1 MTLTGA
7 GSVSFARET
16 PVPQWGLDAA
26 KTPTPAYA
34 QNAATV
40 VLYDETVET
49 VDADGRSVETEHEAV
64 RVLAPQGRDDA
75 VCAAGYSSDEKI
87 KALRGWTITADSKQ
101 FEAKATDV
109 MEVGDTSVPVMLS
122 TYKTRIV
129 RPPAVDVGATVICE
143 SEVLLAPYQQ
153 EADWD
158 VQRDVPVVFQA
169 MEVDLPA
176 GRAHA
181 VSWHRMEP
189 VKGVEVA
196 PNHWRWEVKDEQR
209 LDLRD
214 VPSRPSWQA
223 LAARMNVEWGDAAV
237 DGTDARWKAL
247 GKRYTALEAGRPDP
261 TPEITAKT
269 QTLLAGATDFYTKV
283 QRITEY
289 LQENVRYFVVMRG
302 IGGWQ
307 AHPAGEIF
315 RNRYGDCKD
324 KTTLLIS
331 MLRVAGIESTY
342 VLVDDR
348 RGVVDPQAPS
358 FYGDHMITAIAV
370 PAGVTDAHLQ
380 AVVTAKNGKRYLIFD
395 PTNEETP
402 VGNLPAYLQGGYGIL
417 AAGDDSQILA
427 LPVLSPAANG
437 AERTGTFVLMAD
449 GTLTG
454 KVDVTRTGPEGADLR
469 ETLKDSDQK
478 ERRENLERSLATDLP
493 GVVLKQFDYAQP
505 QALDKPVTLDY
516 SFTADQYAHQA
527 GNLLLVRPRVVG
539 SDALAFDD
547 RVRTVPINLQATGRW
562 RDSFDIAL
570 PPGYVV
576 DETPDPVDLD
586 VGFASYHAKTT
597 VKGNVLHYERVLDVR
612 QVQIPATKAADF
624 RKLESTIL
632 TDERGTVVLKQ
643 P

>member
-1 MTLTGA
+1 
-7 GSVSFARET
+7 
-16 PVPQWGLDAA
+16 
-26 KTPTPAYA
+26 
-34 QNAATV
+34 
-40 VLYDETVET
+40 
-49 VDADGRSVETEHEAV
+49 
-64 RVLAPQGRDDA
+64 
-75 VCAAGYSSDEKI
+75 
-87 KALRGWTITADSKQ
+87 
-101 FEAKATDV
+101 
-109 MEVGDTSVPVMLS
+109 
-122 TYKTRIV
+122 
-129 RPPAVDVGATVICE
+129 
-143 SEVLLAPYQQ
+143 
-153 EADWD
+153 
-158 VQRDVPVVFQA
+158 
-169 MEVDLPA
+169 
-176 GRAHA
+176 
-181 VSWHRMEP
+181 
-189 VKGVEVA
+189 
-196 PNHWRWEVKDEQR
+196 
-209 LDLRD
+209 
-214 VPSRPSWQA
+214 
-223 LAARMNVEWGDAAV
+223 
-237 DGTDARWKAL
+237 
-247 GKRYTALEAGRPDP
+247 
-261 TPEITAKT
+261 
-269 QTLLAGATDFYTKV
+269 
-283 QRITEY
+283 
-289 LQENVRYFVVMRG
+289 
-302 IGGWQ
+302 
-307 AHPAGEIF
+307 
-315 RNRYGDCKD
+315 
-324 KTTLLIS
+324 
-331 MLRVAGIESTY
+331 
-342 VLVDDR
+342 
-348 RGVVDPQAPS
+348 
-358 FYGDHMITAIAV
+358 
-370 PAGVTDAHLQ
+370 VTDAHLQ